1 MPCSRADSGTRDQSR
16 VLFFSTAPHALS
28 LCGTNAAD
36 NSGISWNYCVTTP
49 EAARLAAAE
58 ILLSEQ
64 CFHESTAFLSAA
76 IDATVTPRVEDLR
89 EGLRA
94 GMEQAVTNT
103 LQGFEHSLHDRV
115 PARMEAVER
124 VLTGSV

>member
-1 MPCSRADSGTRDQSR
+1 
-16 VLFFSTAPHALS
+16 
-28 LCGTNAAD
+28 
-36 NSGISWNYCVTTP
+36 
-49 EAARLAAAE
+49 
-58 ILLSEQ
+58 
-64 CFHESTAFLSAA
+64 
-76 IDATVTPRVEDLR
+76 VEDLR